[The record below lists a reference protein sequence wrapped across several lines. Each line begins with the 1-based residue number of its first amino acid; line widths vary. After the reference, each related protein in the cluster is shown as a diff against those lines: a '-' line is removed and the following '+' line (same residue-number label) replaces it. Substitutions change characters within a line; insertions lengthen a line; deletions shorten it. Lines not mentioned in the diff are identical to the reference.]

1 MAGVSPAIQT
11 WSINTSIMQLRFM
24 MNRMTITDDHIRRYV
39 VSPDEGRRMEEERN
53 RRQRSHEAAA
63 ATSSS
68 TKAQQ
73 QASQQQTTATEDPP
87 VLENVVHV
95 TPANC
100 PTVEVCFFRENL
112 ILLLYWCSVYTCMQV
127 GKIT

>member
-53 RRQRSHEAAA
+53 RRQRVQEAAA
-63 ATSSS
+63 ATSS
-68 TKAQQ
+68 TKPQQ
-73 QASQQQTTATEDPP
+73 QPPQQHTTASEDPP
-87 VLENVVHV
+87 VMENVVHV
-95 TPANC
+95 TPANG
-100 PTVEVCFFRENL
+100 PTVEVCFFKKNL
-112 ILLLYWCSVYTCMQV
+112 IELL
-127 GKIT
+127 